1 MEKKRVKI
9 NNVSLL
15 IAVALL
21 VVMYIAGANI
31 YERFGSVSTILNLF
45 NDNAYL
51 IVVSVGMTFVLLTG
65 GIDIS
70 VASTLAFS
78 GVFSAFLLEKGWSAG
93 VVIPLVLLIGA
104 FVGYMQGYVIHTF
117 DIAPFLVTLAGQFLM
132 RGMCAVISTVSIPI
146 NNGFYKA
153 VALGKISFTL
163 KSGGRPKLY
172 YYVFVAVFVVLAA
185 WYVLKYTRFGRAVY
199 AVGSNEQSAQYMGL
213 NVKLVK
219 IGVYAINGFC
229 AALGGVL
236 FSFYTLAGY
245 SLQNMGLE
253 LDAISSA
260 VIGGT
265 LLTGGVGTV
274 IGSLVGVLIQGI
286 IQTIV
291 TYQNLNTWWT
301 KVNELYV
308 EKQYRLEAQ
317 LKSLQEQ
324 IKPHFLYNTL
334 DTISWL
340 AREHGAMDVVGLV
353 DALTNMFRVGLSSGR
368 DFIMLREE
376 KKHVVNYLYIQKVR
390 YGERLQYEIKIPNEY
405 DEIPVPKL
413 ILQPLVENA
422 IYHGV
427 KKKRTTGRIE
437 IDAFREGQKIYIRIR
452 DDGAG
457 ISPGRLAEI
466 REWLEHPGNRERGEG
481 FGLSY
486 MGERIELTYGLE
498 YGSFGNM

>member
-1 MEKKRVKI
+1 MEKKRLKI

-15 IAVALL
+15 IAVVLL

-274 IGSLVGVLIQGI
+274 IGSLVGVLIQGN

-301 KVNELYV
+301 KVTFAGILCFFILV
-308 EKQYRLEAQ
+308 QKMAAVRAEKQKEA
-317 LKSLQEQ
+317 
-324 IKPHFLYNTL
+324 
-334 DTISWL
+334 
-340 AREHGAMDVVGLV
+340 
-353 DALTNMFRVGLSSGR
+353 
-368 DFIMLREE
+368 
-376 KKHVVNYLYIQKVR
+376 
-390 YGERLQYEIKIPNEY
+390 
-405 DEIPVPKL
+405 
-413 ILQPLVENA
+413 
-422 IYHGV
+422 
-427 KKKRTTGRIE
+427 
-437 IDAFREGQKIYIRIR
+437 
-452 DDGAG
+452 
-457 ISPGRLAEI
+457 
-466 REWLEHPGNRERGEG
+466 
-481 FGLSY
+481 
-486 MGERIELTYGLE
+486 
-498 YGSFGNM
+498 

>member
-15 IAVALL
+15 IAVVLL

-78 GVFSAFLLEKGWSAG
+78 GVFSAFLLDKGWSAG

-301 KVNELYV
+301 KVTFAGILCFFILV
-308 EKQYRLEAQ
+308 QKMAAVRAEKQKEA
-317 LKSLQEQ
+317 
-324 IKPHFLYNTL
+324 
-334 DTISWL
+334 
-340 AREHGAMDVVGLV
+340 
-353 DALTNMFRVGLSSGR
+353 
-368 DFIMLREE
+368 
-376 KKHVVNYLYIQKVR
+376 
-390 YGERLQYEIKIPNEY
+390 
-405 DEIPVPKL
+405 
-413 ILQPLVENA
+413 
-422 IYHGV
+422 
-427 KKKRTTGRIE
+427 
-437 IDAFREGQKIYIRIR
+437 
-452 DDGAG
+452 
-457 ISPGRLAEI
+457 
-466 REWLEHPGNRERGEG
+466 
-481 FGLSY
+481 
-486 MGERIELTYGLE
+486 
-498 YGSFGNM
+498 